1 MACYIGLSGY
11 SYKAWQGPNRFYPP
25 DIRPTEFLR
34 YYATRYQTVE
44 LDGVWYRL
52 PSEKTVQ
59 AWHTDTPP
67 HFIYAPKAHRDIT
80 HIRRLKP
87 EGFPMLMT
95 MLQRLEPLHK
105 AGRLGPI
112 LIQLPPNLKRDDER
126 LETFL
131 GSLPTTYRWAIEFRH
146 GSWHADETERLL
158 RRHSVAW
165 AAVETDEYEAEH
177 RDTAQFRYVRLRKT
191 EYGQAELRRWA
202 ERLQTA
208 CQQGQDCFVYCK
220 HEDEG
225 SPWLWADEL
234 NRLLNSGQDS
244 RRFGN
249 RPQRS

>member
-11 SYKAWQGPNRFYPP
+11 SYKAWRGPDRFYPP
-25 DIRPTEFLR
+25 ETKPPDFLR

-59 AWHTDTPP
+59 AWLTDSPP
-67 HFIYAPKAHRDIT
+67 SFVYAPKAHRDIT
-80 HIRRLKP
+80 HIRRLRP
-87 EGFPMLMT
+87 EGLPMLLA
-95 MLQRLEPLHK
+95 MLQQLGPLHK
-105 AGRLGPI
+105 AGKLGPI

-131 GSLPTTYRWAIEFRH
+131 GSLPTTHRWAVEFRH
-146 GSWHADETERLL
+146 DSWQTDETERLL

-165 AAVETDEYEAEH
+165 AAVETDEHEAEH
-177 RDTAQFRYVRLRKT
+177 RATAPFHYVRLRKT
-191 EYGQAELRRWA
+191 KYGQAELRRWA

-225 SPWLWADEL
+225 SPWLWADQL
-234 NRLLNSGQDS
+234 NRLMNS
-244 RRFGN
+244 
-249 RPQRS
+249 